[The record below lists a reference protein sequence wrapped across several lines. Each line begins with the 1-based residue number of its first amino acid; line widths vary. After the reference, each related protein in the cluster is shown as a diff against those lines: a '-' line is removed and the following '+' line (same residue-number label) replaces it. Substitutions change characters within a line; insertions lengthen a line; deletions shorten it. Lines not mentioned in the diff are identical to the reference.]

1 MKYNVTLLALLIFV
15 LTQNAN
21 AQISSVWYTFNGPN
35 GAKPVDGMTV
45 GPDGKMYGTTSAG
58 GEFGFGTVFQLTTN
72 GSVTTLYNFDNTN
85 GNCPS
90 SRLTWGPDGKFY
102 GLTELGGDYDYGTV
116 FSVTTNGVLQTLV
129 SWEGFGPVAWAL
141 AGTAESGLT
150 VGADGRLYGAT
161 YVGGAFQDGNLFVLT
176 TNGTFTW
183 LADFDGTNGSFPNA
197 KMILAPDGNL
207 YGATWQGGTYG
218 DGTIFRLSTNGS
230 FTTLVNFDGT
240 NGSGPDSLALGPDG
254 NLYGVTQ
261 YPGHGGADPL
271 FRLTTNGDFTVLPS
285 FNPLLAKIPNAEQFV
300 QANGNVF
307 ALSLG
312 PDGNFYCLV
321 RENPVFYL
329 FYWSLWQAT
338 TNGTMHAWAG
348 LDDTE
353 SPSLCPMTLGP
364 DNNFYG
370 LNNTIALWDQWYG
383 NPNGNIFQI
392 SNILAPVFWGLTFD
406 QSAVIGDSATFS
418 SKADGLPPFAY
429 QWYFNGQL
437 LAGATNENLI
447 ISHVNNGEA
456 GTYTLVATNTYG
468 CATSPPSLLGV
479 QLQPNCYAISNWD
492 NGNLAI
498 YFASHPSTANRLWA
512 TTNLALGQWQVVS
525 TNIMD
530 TNGLSQFIDTNTPGA
545 FQKFYR
551 LSYP

>member
-1 MKYNVTLLALLIFV
+1 MFSLLFLYVNVLVDGLPTGYFYRAKDESTAQLVKFAQITQGPEALLI
-15 LTQNAN
+15 
-21 AQISSVWYTFNGPN
+21 G
-35 GAKPVDGMTV
+35 
-45 GPDGKMYGTTSAG
+45 
-58 GEFGFGTVFQLTTN
+58 
-72 GSVTTLYNFDNTN
+72 NFDLL
-85 GNCPS
+85 
-90 SRLTWGPDGKFY
+90 R
-102 GLTELGGDYDYGTV
+102 
-116 FSVTTNGVLQTLV
+116 
-129 SWEGFGPVAWAL
+129 
-141 AGTAESGLT
+141 
-150 VGADGRLYGAT
+150 
-161 YVGGAFQDGNLFVLT
+161 FV
-176 TNGTFTW
+176 
-183 LADFDGTNGSFPNA
+183 
-197 KMILAPDGNL
+197 
-207 YGATWQGGTYG
+207 
-218 DGTIFRLSTNGS
+218 
-230 FTTLVNFDGT
+230 
-240 NGSGPDSLALGPDG
+240 
-254 NLYGVTQ
+254 
-261 YPGHGGADPL
+261 
-271 FRLTTNGDFTVLPS
+271 
-285 FNPLLAKIPNAEQFV
+285 
-300 QANGNVF
+300 
-307 ALSLG
+307 
-312 PDGNFYCLV
+312 
-321 RENPVFYL
+321 
-329 FYWSLWQAT
+329 
-338 TNGTMHAWAG
+338 
-348 LDDTE
+348 
-353 SPSLCPMTLGP
+353 